1 MTRRLLAPL
10 ALGLLALFAACVYS
24 AVDNRLS
31 DEDRQYLHKMMAE
44 AALAPLPPGAD
55 TGTQLAFVIGAQR
68 AVQQLAPIN
77 RGLPL
82 GQPREPK
89 DLYLARYGLCYDRS
103 RVLEKLLRLNGLET
117 RHVALFSL
125 REDGPLGFF
134 LTRRLPSHAVSEVRT
149 AGGWLLVDSNVP
161 WVSLGHDG
169 APVALAE
176 LLRSGGQPVGG
187 WDPRFA
193 QMPAF
198 YREPLLAV
206 YGLYA
211 RHGYFYPPYNPLPD
225 IHWGELW
232 QNL

>member
-1 MTRRLLAPL
+1 MRRLFALL
-10 ALGLLALFAACVYS
+10 ALGLLALLAALVYS

-31 DEDRQYLHKMMAE
+31 DEDRQYLNKLMADT
-44 AALAPLPPGAD
+44 ALAPLPPAAD
-55 TGTQLAFVIGAQR
+55 ANAELAFVIDAQR
-68 AVQQLAPIN
+68 AVQQVAPVN

-103 RVLEKLLRLNGLET
+103 RMLEKLLRLNGLET

-125 REDGPLGFF
+125 RNAGPLALLF
-134 LTRRLPSHAVSEVRT
+134 THRLPSHAVSEVRT
-149 AGGWLLVDSNVP
+149 AAGWLLVDSNVP
-161 WVSLGHDG
+161 WVSLGRNG
-169 APVALAE
+169 LPVSMAE
-176 LLRSGGQPVGG
+176 ILRSRGQPAGG
-187 WDPRFA
+187 WDPRFV
-193 QMPAF
+193 QVPAF
-198 YREPLLAV
+198 YREPLVAV

-225 IHWGELW
+225 IHWGELL